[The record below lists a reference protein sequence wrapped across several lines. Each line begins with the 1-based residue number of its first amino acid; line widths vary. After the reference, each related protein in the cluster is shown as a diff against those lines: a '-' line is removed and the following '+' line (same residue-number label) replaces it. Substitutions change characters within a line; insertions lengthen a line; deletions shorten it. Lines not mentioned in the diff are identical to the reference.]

1 MAEVGKSTGKK
12 TQAGREVYETPD
24 GEMVSEKSTTFKYK
38 GKWINVPTIHNGY
51 AYDDDILRMMLDA
64 EVIEPTSV
72 HKSKEDAINSAIERS
87 KSLKFD
93 EGGLASQTEEALG
106 WTAEGKKFADANPV
120 EVEENQESTALSIA
134 DVPVFD
140 RPMDAS
146 ESDKWTGVQDELGNR
161 QYKTIFGRTYFVRP
175 AEDQRSNYEK
185 IQQDIIP
192 AVKNYLDNPTA
203 PSKEQTIDFLKQ
215 SLGAAWETFKIP
227 GDLAAGNKGMED
239 VTLGNIFELAGG
251 TGAAS
256 TVGKVPGGDSSNT
269 LRTFGGSNPPTYKLR
284 EKPFAPK
291 EPFDIYEGESF
302 GSAPDEYLE
311 LLDTKLLMFREPISE
326 FAETIEIPKKGLLG
340 SEFLNLIKKNDSI
353 PETSLQEGIIDPQKR
368 YSREELLSAVGKD
381 SRGLFLNNA
390 NIASDKPR
398 QFESFQR
405 QIKDAGFI
413 GGMEVEYFDI
423 PLSSNIGYPGK
434 NFKANNQHYSDD
446 TLVHVR
452 GSIID
457 PSQSDLS
464 VPTLNTP
471 DQNFVAAVDGE
482 NYLLVEEIQSDLLTK
497 GYLKPGN
504 EFDRLFKQSTDFWG
518 NQNQVA
524 YSEIFGSVDKEIKS
538 IIKELVK
545 EGVKSPSTVD
555 AFGSVQKLN
564 STYPNRGFIL
574 STELTEVLD
583 DLSALEGSTLLDLN
597 NFVKDFLG
605 NDKEGIVNFDTA
617 ETISIED
624 FFKSYKYVPHK
635 QRKEEYLDK
644 LQEKLRKKKINKE
657 VYRGDLDELYSGFL
671 TYSYRFDQDN
681 TDYGLPPIR
690 KNKQAVD
697 EALKVLIAKAAQS
710 DVEFIVIPPAERI
723 ALARDRDLKKDKGD
737 RFYRTYV
744 TDLEKSLSELEAN
757 YPVRVFNAELPYK
770 RHEKFVGFVPDMG
783 DSINTGTSS
792 TGTIIDISELINKY
806 KVEKPRQFAQG
817 GVVNDMNNQME
828 MIFNEGGIA
837 DDGMRRDP
845 VSGNEIPPGSL
856 AEEVRDDIPAQL
868 SEGEY
873 VVPADVVRFFGVKFF
888 EDLRTEAKMGLSNM
902 EANGRIGGEPV
913 GPSGMEENPL
923 TPEEMAALEQMG
935 MAAGGFVPEQEPPQA
950 IGNSVQ
956 GFAPGGDVQPVNNYQ
971 DGTAGLPSWA
981 SIPGAS
987 YMPQQWQQENL
998 PSTTSFKPVQTIT
1011 TADSAPAT
1019 TTTADT
1025 TTATAEV
1032 TSTTGKEACE
1042 KMGMVFDA
1050 ETQQCIIK
1058 QDPSGSDDPTV
1069 TPDPGTGGFQFKKP
1083 DVDYFSMSD
1092 EDLAKIGLESSNKF
1106 EDKAGKLI
1114 ASGLAGTAGLVGF
1127 GLFDSARQGST
1138 IAEVRSAAL
1147 VAAAKGNTTLA
1158 DTLNKR
1164 AEELVGKS
1172 SLLVQ
1177 AADYFGALSGVNDFV
1192 QQIAAHAPI
1201 NFKINKE
1208 LFGDNE
1214 VAYQRAVMASVT
1226 PKDDGLGK
1234 TTEERA
1240 AQKVLSNTNSFEE
1253 LSKTDRSET
1262 WKGQTKEVGG
1272 VEVKQFQPAK
1282 TAAEIQKS
1290 KSDNKD
1296 SPEQAAAKNKAKAE
1310 AAAKRLGVNLATGGR
1325 YKGGLMKKTKK
1336 K

>member
-1 MAEVGKSTGKK
+1 
-12 TQAGREVYETPD
+12 
-24 GEMVSEKSTTFKYK
+24 MV
-38 GKWINVPTIHNGY
+38 
-51 AYDDDILRMMLDA
+51 D
-64 EVIEPTSV
+64 
-72 HKSKEDAINSAIERS
+72 
-87 KSLKFD
+87 
-93 EGGLASQTEEALG
+93 QTEEALG

-161 QYKTIFGRTYFVRP
+161 QYKTIFGRTYFVKP

-203 PSKEQTIDFLKQ
+203 PSREQTIDFLKQ

-269 LRTFGGSNPPTYKLR
+269 MRIFGGVGMKDTGTTKAFKKAKKLLKKRESELAYPSETGQIDFNTNKKIWEQTNWYVDPNDGQWRFYIDDSKSELKPFKEVFKIDPEAGLTFKELSEVSIPRENSKNVLLKDFFDHTDLYEKYPELKELNVGFYSNPGSRTLGAADYKNNTIYFNLSGYENYEDLKSVVLHEIQHIVQAKEGFVPGSNERSIPSELVKRKEAEIGTKTKPIMDTVIKLEREEKAIKGRIAEELENAKKPIPGLTAKQEQEIFKIKPHINIANGGSDDTPSWASLGRKYGVPTRAVQKAWGRVNILNYLR
-284 EKPFAPK
+284 EKEK
-291 EPFDIYEGESF
+291 ELNLQLTRANSDLFTAAQEMSNIEFEFYKGAGGE
-302 GSAPDEYLE
+302 
-311 LLDTKLLMFREPISE
+311 
-326 FAETIEIPKKGLLG
+326 IEARLVQAMDAGEKGLANDGFPVSARNTMLQKEG
-340 SEFLNLIKKNDSI
+340 SNF
-353 PETSLQEGIIDPQKR
+353 Q
-368 YSREELLSAVGKD
+368 Y
-381 SRGLFLNNA
+381 RG
-390 NIASDKPR
+390 
-398 QFESFQR
+398 
-405 QIKDAGFI
+405 
-413 GGMEVEYFDI
+413 
-423 PLSSNIGYPGK
+423 
-434 NFKANNQHYSDD
+434 
-446 TLVHVR
+446 
-452 GSIID
+452 
-457 PSQSDLS
+457 
-464 VPTLNTP
+464 
-471 DQNFVAAVDGE
+471 
-482 NYLLVEEIQSDLLTK
+482 
-497 GYLKPGN
+497 
-504 EFDRLFKQSTDFWG
+504 
-518 NQNQVA
+518 
-524 YSEIFGSVDKEIKS
+524 
-538 IIKELVK
+538 K
-545 EGVKSPSTVD
+545 EGVDPLVYTNQPRREPDQKS
-555 AFGSVQKLN
+555 F
-564 STYPNRGFIL
+564 
-574 STELTEVLD
+574 
-583 DLSALEGSTLLDLN
+583 
-597 NFVKDFLG
+597 
-605 NDKEGIVNFDTA
+605 
-617 ETISIED
+617 
-624 FFKSYKYVPHK
+624 
-635 QRKEEYLDK
+635 LDK
-644 LQEKLRKKKINKE
+644 LKSKVGVSNN
-657 VYRGDLDELYSGFL
+657 S
-671 TYSYRFDQDN
+671 DQ
-681 TDYGLPPIR
+681 G
-690 KNKQAVD
+690 
-697 EALKVLIAKAAQS
+697 
-710 DVEFIVIPPAERI
+710 
-723 ALARDRDLKKDKGD
+723 
-737 RFYRTYV
+737 
-744 TDLEKSLSELEAN
+744 
-757 YPVRVFNAELPYK
+757 
-770 RHEKFVGFVPDMG
+770 
-783 DSINTGTSS
+783 
-792 TGTIIDISELINKY
+792 
-806 KVEKPRQFAQG
+806 FAQG
-817 GVVNDMNNQME
+817 GVVDNMNNQME

-902 EANGRIGGEPV
+902 EANGRIGGEPI

-987 YMPQQWQQENL
+987 YMSQQWQQENL
-998 PSTTSFKPVQTIT
+998 PSTTSYKPVQTIT

-1019 TTTADT
+1019 TTSDT

-1042 KMGMVFDA
+1042 KMGMVFDP

-1058 QDPSGSDDPTV
+1058 QDPSGSDDSTV
-1069 TPDPGTGGFQFKKP
+1069 TPDPGTGGFQFKEP

-1092 EDLAKIGLESSNKF
+1092 EDLAKVGLESSNKF

-1114 ASGLAGTAGLVGF
+1114 ASSLAGPVGLIGF

-1147 VAAAKGNTTLA
+1147 VAAAKGNTALA

-1177 AADYFGALSGVNDFV
+1177 GADYFGALSGVNDFV
-1192 QQIAAHAPI
+1192 QQIAAFAPI

-1226 PKDDGLGK
+1226 PKDEGLGK

-1290 KSDNKD
+1290 KNDNKD
-1296 SPEQAAAKNKAKAE
+1296 SPAQAAAKNKAKAE
-1310 AAAKRLGVNLATGGR
+1310 AAASRLGVSLATGGR